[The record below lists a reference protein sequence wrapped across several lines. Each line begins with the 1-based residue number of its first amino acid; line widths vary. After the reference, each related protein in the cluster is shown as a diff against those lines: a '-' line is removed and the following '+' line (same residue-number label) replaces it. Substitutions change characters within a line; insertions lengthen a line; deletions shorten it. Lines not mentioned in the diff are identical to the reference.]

1 MDLNRLPGMHIVDR
15 LEEMLMGFFL
25 AVMTLLTF
33 IQVVLR
39 FAFNAGWVWS
49 LEATVY
55 CFAWLV
61 LIGISQGVRTRS
73 HIAVE
78 LAVAHLSPRKRRAA
92 AFVALAICIGYGV
105 LMLYGSAAFVSG
117 LYQVGHHARDIP
129 VPRWLLVIILPI
141 GFTMLLVRLAQLG
154 WGLLTGRETS
164 LGFGRGN
171 P

>member
-1 MDLNRLPGMHIVDR
+1 MPFIDR
-15 LEEMLMGFFL
+15 LEEALMGFFL

-39 FAFNAGWVWS
+39 YVFNSGWVWS

-61 LIGISQGVRTRS
+61 LIGISQGVRARS

-78 LAVAHLSPRKRRAA
+78 LAVSRLSPARRRIAGFA
-92 AFVALAICIGYGV
+92 ALAICIGYGL
-105 LMLYGSAAFVSG
+105 LMLYGSTIYVAG
-117 LYQVGHHARDIP
+117 LFEVGHNARDIP

-141 GFTMLLVRLAQLG
+141 GFAMLLVRFVQIG
-154 WGLLTGRETS
+154 WGILTGRETT
-164 LGFGRGN
+164 LGFGREDI
-171 P
+171 